1 LFLPGALLSRGG
13 QLPQTGSDR
22 LSRAIS
28 RLTEDEGVF
37 LALLVRVE
45 PATAYQLS
53 KIYAESPVSN
63 FGTSKGKVYPLIQ
76 RLQQRGLLNKKPV
89 AGDSRRSE
97 LLSVT
102 AAGRKVVRDWVMELK
117 PDHFLVDDPLR
128 TRLQSFDLLTEDQQ
142 FEWITSAREGLQ
154 RKLEELEAYGATVT
168 VPFKEQVHDNAVTSV
183 RTRLDWLDRLQS
195 STVRQRRAR
204 RS

>member
-1 LFLPGALLSRGG
+1 M
-13 QLPQTGSDR
+13 
-22 LSRAIS
+22 SRAIS
-28 RLTEDEGVF
+28 RLTEDEGIF

-63 FGTSKGKVYPLIQ
+63 FGTSKGKIYPLIQ
-76 RLQQRGLLNKKPV
+76 RLEKRGLLKKKPV

-97 LLSVT
+97 LLSAT
-102 AAGRKVVRDWVMELK
+102 AGGRNAVRDWVMELK

-128 TRLQSFDLLTEDQQ
+128 TRLQSFDLLNHDQQ
-142 FEWITSAREGLQ
+142 LEWVANARDGLQ
-154 RKLEELEAYGATVT
+154 RKLEELEAYGAAVT
-168 VPFKEQVHDNAVTSV
+168 VPFKELVHDNAVSSV
-183 RTRLDWLDRLQS
+183 RSRIDWVDRLS
-195 STVRQRRAR
+195 RSIGRERRAR